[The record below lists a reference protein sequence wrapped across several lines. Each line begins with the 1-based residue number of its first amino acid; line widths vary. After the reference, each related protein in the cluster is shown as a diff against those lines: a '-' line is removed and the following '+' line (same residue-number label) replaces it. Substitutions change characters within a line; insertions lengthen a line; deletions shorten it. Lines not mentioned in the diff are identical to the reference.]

1 MCVVSLREEVM
12 KRDERVSRR
21 VCLLSLS
28 VCVCVPSS
36 WGATRQLSERAS
48 DTRTMT
54 AAPFC
59 VDVVVVVV
67 RW

>member
-12 KRDERVSRR
+12 KRDESVSRR

-28 VCVCVPSS
+28 VCVCVCVPSS
-36 WGATRQLSERAS
+36 WGGHATTERAS

-54 AAPFC
+54 AAPFLC
-59 VDVVVVVV
+59 
-67 RW
+67 

>member
-28 VCVCVPSS
+28 VCVCVCVPSS
-36 WGATRQLSERAS
+36 WGATRQLSERA
-48 DTRTMT
+48 TLGQ
-54 AAPFC
+54 
-59 VDVVVVVV
+59 
-67 RW
+67 

>member
-28 VCVCVPSS
+28 VCVCVCRRRGGP
-36 WGATRQLSERAS
+36 R
-48 DTRTMT
+48 DN
-54 AAPFC
+54 
-59 VDVVVVVV
+59 
-67 RW
+67 

>member
-12 KRDERVSRR
+12 KRDERASREGLSVVS
-21 VCLLSLS
+21 VG

-36 WGATRQLSERAS
+36 WGGHATTERAS

-54 AAPFC
+54 AAPFLC
-59 VDVVVVVV
+59 
-67 RW
+67 

>member
-28 VCVCVPSS
+28 VCVCAVVV
-36 WGATRQLSERAS
+36 GGHATTERAS

-54 AAPFC
+54 AAPFLC
-59 VDVVVVVV
+59 
-67 RW
+67 

>member
-1 MCVVSLREEVM
+1 MSLREEVM
-12 KRDERVSRR
+12 KRDESVSRR

-36 WGATRQLSERAS
+36 WGGHATTERAS

-54 AAPFC
+54 AAPFLC
-59 VDVVVVVV
+59 
-67 RW
+67 

>member
-12 KRDERVSRR
+12 KRDESVSRR

-36 WGATRQLSERAS
+36 GGGHATTERAS

-54 AAPFC
+54 AAPFLC
-59 VDVVVVVV
+59 
-67 RW
+67 

>member
-36 WGATRQLSERAS
+36 WGATRQLSERA
-48 DTRTMT
+48 TLGQ
-54 AAPFC
+54 
-59 VDVVVVVV
+59 
-67 RW
+67 

>member
-1 MCVVSLREEVM
+1 MSLREEVM

-28 VCVCVPSS
+28 VCVCAVVV
-36 WGATRQLSERAS
+36 GGHATTERAS

-54 AAPFC
+54 AAPFLC
-59 VDVVVVVV
+59 
-67 RW
+67 

>member
-12 KRDERVSRR
+12 KRDESVSRR

-36 WGATRQLSERAS
+36 WGGGHATTERAS

-54 AAPFC
+54 AAPFLC
-59 VDVVVVVV
+59 
-67 RW
+67 

>member
-28 VCVCVPSS
+28 VCVCVCAVVV
-36 WGATRQLSERAS
+36 GGDATTERAS

-54 AAPFC
+54 AAPFLC
-59 VDVVVVVV
+59 
-67 RW
+67 

>member
-28 VCVCVPSS
+28 GCVCVCVYVCRRRGGP
-36 WGATRQLSERAS
+36 R
-48 DTRTMT
+48 DN
-54 AAPFC
+54 
-59 VDVVVVVV
+59 
-67 RW
+67 